1 MELKGNELL
10 DVRRRS
16 LLTLQIPMFLG
27 WVVPYAVTGGDVHPL
42 WLAEFALG
50 EEGGGVYLLL
60 PAYIWGLSVVFPMLF
75 LIPNIT
81 VGREPATEEWL
92 SQCDGLL
99 LLVMFMGF
107 WTLLWMVCNPT
118 AWFGGFYPGE
128 EVGAWVIGPMI
139 GFAVFSL
146 APTLYVLILY
156 IRTVFSPTGN
166 GSGLIDATVHSD
178 VARTEATRRDDEK
191 TVVSDSSAVGQ
202 VDSSN
207 FWDNLQ

>member
-10 DVRRRS
+10 DARRRS
-16 LLTLQIPMFLG
+16 LSRLQIPMLLG

-50 EEGGGVYLLL
+50 EEGGGIYLLL
-60 PAYIWGLSVVFPMLF
+60 PAYIWALSVVFPMLF

-81 VGREPATEEWL
+81 VGREAVSLEWL
-92 SQCDGLL
+92 QKCDGLL
-99 LLVMFMGF
+99 LLLMFMGF

-118 AWFGGFYPGE
+118 AWYGGFYPGE

-139 GFAVFSL
+139 GYAFISL
-146 APTLYVLILY
+146 APAIYVMILY
-156 IRTVFSPTGN
+156 IRTVLSPTGMEPFAA
-166 GSGLIDATVHSD
+166 GTP
-178 VARTEATRRDDEK
+178 RDDGK
-191 TVVSDSSAVGQ
+191 VTVGDSSAVGQ
-202 VDSSN
+202 ADSSN

>member
-10 DVRRRS
+10 DARRRS
-16 LLTLQIPMFLG
+16 LSRLQIPMLLG

-50 EEGGGVYLLL
+50 EEGGGIYLLL
-60 PAYIWGLSVVFPMLF
+60 PAYIWALSVVFPMLF

-81 VGREPATEEWL
+81 VGREAVSVEWL
-92 SQCDGLL
+92 QKCDGLL
-99 LLVMFMGF
+99 LLLMFMGF

-118 AWFGGFYPGE
+118 AWYGGFYPGE

-139 GFAVFSL
+139 GYAFISL
-146 APTLYVLILY
+146 APAIYVMILY
-156 IRTVFSPTGN
+156 IRTVLSPTGMEPFAA
-166 GSGLIDATVHSD
+166 GTP
-178 VARTEATRRDDEK
+178 RDDGK
-191 TVVSDSSAVGQ
+191 VTVGDSSAVGQ
-202 VDSSN
+202 ADSSN

>member
-10 DVRRRS
+10 DARRRS
-16 LLTLQIPMFLG
+16 LSKLQIPMLLG

-50 EEGGGVYLLL
+50 EEGGGIYLLL
-60 PAYIWGLSVVFPMLF
+60 PAYIWALSVVFPMLF

-81 VGREPATEEWL
+81 VGREAFSLKWL
-92 SQCDGLL
+92 QKCDGLL
-99 LLVMFMGF
+99 LLLMFMGL

-118 AWFGGFYPGE
+118 AWYGGFYPGE

-139 GFAVFSL
+139 GFAFISL
-146 APTLYVLILY
+146 APAIYVMILY
-156 IRTVFSPTGN
+156 IRTVLSPTGIEPF
-166 GSGLIDATVHSD
+166 GAGTP
-178 VARTEATRRDDEK
+178 RDDGK
-191 TVVSDSSAVGQ
+191 VTVGDSSAVDQ
-202 VDSSN
+202 ADSSN